1 MGTVPTTFGATRI
14 HSLIPFSGSF
24 KCSKTSVTVRK
35 IKIFITG
42 IAGALGSQLAGEF
55 LERGHTVEGCD
66 IKRRHEAHKLDDI
79 MEDIKYIW
87 SGQEDLKENIS
98 WMWM

>member
-1 MGTVPTTFGATRI
+1 MADSITVGKFTRQETDR
-14 HSLIPFSGSF
+14 FS
-24 KCSKTSVTVRK
+24 KVRK

-66 IKRRHEAHKLDDI
+66 IKREA
-79 MEDIKYIW
+79 
-87 SGQEDLKENIS
+87 
-98 WMWM
+98 